1 MSKPSVFLDEQAAS
15 GDLRLGRVATIF
27 FPHTATRSEE

>member
-1 MSKPSVFLDEQAAS
+1 MSRDEQAIS

-27 FPHTATRSEE
+27 FPHTATYSEE